1 MADHFVWDTTVNA
14 NARAGTQT
22 FRTFGNEVRVP
33 FILVGKY
40 QAHTDISHW
49 RASSTLISISWT
61 T

>member
-1 MADHFVWDTTVNA
+1 MANHLVWNTMVNA

-40 QAHTDISHW
+40 QAYTDISLW
-49 RASSTLISISWT
+49 RASCTLISISWT